1 MLYHHNAELNALAIL
16 GIDRLI
22 YNKGLDLRGVITL
35 RCNNTLEMAR
45 TFLLTSVG
53 QDFGAQVLNPAV
65 VAAKSP
71 SKIFFQV
78 VFLSRTELYNRET
91 KVKSSSQCSP
101 VLPEEIW
108 PSGQKSGLFPSSKR
122 VKETPCMF
130 GDWFWVWYLTA

>member
-1 MLYHHNAELNALAIL
+1 M
-16 GIDRLI
+16 
-22 YNKGLDLRGVITL
+22 
-35 RCNNTLEMAR
+35 
-45 TFLLTSVG
+45 LTSVG

-78 VFLSRTELYNRET
+78 VFLIRTEHYNRET

-122 VKETPCMF
+122 VKETP
-130 GDWFWVWYLTA
+130 